1 MRIVS
6 VNVGPARE
14 IGKSRGR
21 KVRSAILKKPVAGP
35 VVVRRLNLEGDGQ
48 ADLTVHGGEEK
59 AVYAYPS
66 EHYEYWKE
74 MFPLMDMPCGSFG
87 ENLTT
92 EGLLEEAVHIGDR
105 LGIGSAEFAVTRPR
119 LPCYKLGMRF
129 GTAKMVRLFLESKR
143 TGFYLKVTR
152 EGQIEAGDEIRLVSV
167 HPDAETIATVVRAVK
182 REG

>member
-1 MRIVS
+1 MRIVY

-105 LGIGSAEFAVTRPR
+105 LGIG
-119 LPCYKLGMRF
+119 
-129 GTAKMVRLFLESKR
+129 
-143 TGFYLKVTR
+143 
-152 EGQIEAGDEIRLVSV
+152 
-167 HPDAETIATVVRAVK
+167 
-182 REG
+182 